1 MKEELVHWVRWGV
14 VGRATGKGQ
23 VTKASGQHRK
33 HSALSCHLLRT
44 ESATRHHSPPD
55 S

>member
-1 MKEELVHWVRWGV
+1 MKEEPVHCVWWGV

-23 VTKASGQHRK
+23 VTKASGQHWK

-44 ESATRHHSPPD
+44 ESAPRHHSPPE